1 MAIKEGKRKSNDM
14 VITMKKVEELFCL
27 IILIIF
33 VVLLVNTFKRVI
45 FLPACLIM
53 GALELFSLG
62 YYFRDDKKKVNIVY
76 VLFGSG
82 VILLFISV
90 IYTIMNT
97 VQDMEDRDYIIIL
110 YDYYGDLFDIK
121 HKEYFESYYFDNLS
135 LGEISDN
142 LCISR
147 NAIHKGIKAMVDKLY
162 FYEDKLGMYKKNQ
175 QLSKVVD
182 MIDDEDIKNK
192 LKDILE
198 SDQDGQ
204 K

>member
-1 MAIKEGKRKSNDM
+1 MAKKKSNRKSNDM

-33 VVLLVNTFKRVI
+33 VVLLINAFKRII
-45 FLPACLIM
+45 FVPACLIM

-82 VILLFISV
+82 VVLLCISV
-90 IYTIMNT
+90 IYTIVNT
-97 VQDMEDRDYIIIL
+97 VQNMEDRDYIIIL
-110 YDYYGDLFDIK
+110 YDYYGELFHDK
-121 HKEYFESYYFDNLS
+121 QKEYFESYYFDNLS

-142 LCISR
+142 LDISR
-147 NAIHKGIKAMVDKLY
+147 NAIHKGIKTIVDKLY
-162 FYEDKLGMYKKNQ
+162 FYEDKLGMYRRYQN
-175 QLSKVVD
+175 LSKAID
-182 MIDDEDIKNK
+182 MVEDEKIRKK

-198 SDQDGQ
+198 SDQDG
-204 K
+204 